1 MKVVVW
7 AYLLQAGIVIG
18 GAIHGLFGSGGSR
31 HIRPTP
37 NRKLVAF
44 YSLT

>member
-18 GAIHGLFGSGGSR
+18 GAIPWLVWFGWLA
-31 HIRPTP
+31 P
-37 NRKLVAF
+37 
-44 YSLT
+44 Y